1 MICSAK
7 LEVEPSEAL
16 KLVARP
22 LVSVLVMP
30 SEPVRDLNNLV

>member
-22 LVSVLVMP
+22 LVFVPAMP